1 VALSTLVPT
10 ATGLRA
16 IAELSVGDRVF
27 DELGRPCRV
36 TGVYDVW
43 PERCHRLSFSDGAEV
58 LASGDHLWVTW
69 TKNERHHFFRRGG
82 RLYRQRGPKPVGYPD
97 GWAAMRP
104 SRTTDQLVATIG
116 SDDGSSNHAIP
127 LARPLAYPESP
138 PPGDPYVLGVWLGDG
153 DRDAAGLRAQ
163 LGALGGCWATS
174 TSPTPTCTRR
184 RPNALPC
191 CRG

>member
-104 SRTTDQLVATIG
+104 PERPTSWWPPSGPTTAPPTTRSRWPARSPIRSRRFPSTPTSSASGSAT
-116 SDDGSSNHAIP
+116 AT
-127 LARPLAYPESP
+127 
-138 PPGDPYVLGVWLGDG
+138 
-153 DRDAAGLRAQ
+153 
-163 LGALGGCWATS
+163 ATS
-174 TSPTPTCTRR
+174 P
-184 RPNALPC
+184 A
-191 CRG
+191 